1 MPARGEI
8 VRGSSMQTLMSSES
22 EEYLTPA
29 WLLDLVER
37 VAPIGLDPCGH
48 LKSEATRR
56 AKIACILP
64 TNLPGA
70 GGADGLRT
78 AWSLNNEAG
87 SLVFVNPPYG
97 RQLKPWAEKMATERD
112 CPIITL
118 VPARVD
124 TAWWRTLNPV
134 VWCALAG
141 RVSFLSCQHKWE
153 PATAFAV
160 LLGRAQ
166 LACKLC
172 QATSTTDAKGKFT
185 NRTSCPIATP
195 SETDP
200 APFPSAVCLLH
211 TSSLLRRF
219 VEVFSEHGHVYQ
231 RIVAE
236 N

>member
-1 MPARGEI
+1 MLARGEI
-8 VRGSSMQTLMSSES
+8 VRDSSMQALMSSES

-56 AKIACILP
+56 AKIACVLP

-124 TAWWRTLNPV
+124 TAWWRTLNPWACRPG
-134 VWCALAG
+134 VW
-141 RVSFLSCQHKWE
+141 
-153 PATAFAV
+153 
-160 LLGRAQ
+160 
-166 LACKLC
+166 
-172 QATSTTDAKGKFT
+172 TTPT
-185 NRTSCPIATP
+185 RPWPIAHW
-195 SETDP
+195 S
-200 APFPSAVCLLH
+200 
-211 TSSLLRRF
+211 
-219 VEVFSEHGHVYQ
+219 
-231 RIVAE
+231 
-236 N
+236 